1 MKATEIIEMS
11 FSETQIV
18 VIKSIVRFGLW
29 GDCSHEMANGE
40 TKEAWGYFT
49 SGVKVG
55 GYTSR
60 QISGI
65 ISGIVKT
72 IRENKF
78 DFMNHAADYWETGST
93 DEGVLFFSNEVMEE
107 IEKWARK

>member
-1 MKATEIIEMS
+1 MKATEIIENS
-11 FSETQIV
+11 FSEMQIV

-29 GDCSHEMANGE
+29 GDCWHEMANGDE
-40 TKEAWGYFT
+40 KSAWAYFT
-49 SGVKVG
+49 SDVKVG

-72 IRENKF
+72 IREKKF
-78 DFMNHAADYWETGST
+78 DFMNHAADYWDMGST
-93 DEGVLFFSNEVMEE
+93 DEGVLFFADEVMAE
-107 IEKWARK
+107 IEEWARR